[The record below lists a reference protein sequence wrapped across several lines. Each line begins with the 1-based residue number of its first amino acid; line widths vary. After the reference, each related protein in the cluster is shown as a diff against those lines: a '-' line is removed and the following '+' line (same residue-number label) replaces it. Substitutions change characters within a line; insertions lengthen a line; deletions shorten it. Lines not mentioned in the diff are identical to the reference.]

1 MEKINKRAVGFE
13 VQLKVREASEGG
25 ESRVIEGYA
34 LKFGVRSR
42 LLLDWWV
49 GVYYE
54 ILEPG
59 CITRETLD
67 ACDIMLTMFHDR
79 QLILGRSKNGV
90 GTLHY
95 EIDEI
100 GVKFWCEMPKTVDGD
115 KALELIA
122 RGDITGCSFIYST
135 DEKDSENA
143 VSYEKTGEKTAR
155 ALRDYQKSK
164 GLHVNGVITDELL
177 ESLGVADQVSDA
189 AKKEAKKAEYTSD
202 YSYNTIA
209 RDADSYKG
217 TKVRF
222 RGKVLQEGDAGSSM
236 RYIRLAVDS
245 DYDTVLFV
253 TYTSDQ
259 VPVRVLE
266 DDILTIY
273 GTVAGNYSYE
283 TVMGASITL
292 PWVNSDMI
300 DTSEVDM
307 G

>member
-25 ESRVIEGYA
+25 ESRIIEGYA

-79 QLILGRSKNGV
+79 QLILGRSKNGK
-90 GTLHY
+90 GTLQY
-95 EIDEI
+95 EIDNV

-143 VSYEKTGEKTAR
+143 VSYEKTGEKTEDGEEIL
-155 ALRDYQKSK
+155 LR
-164 GLHVNGVITDELL
+164 HVKRIDNVYDFTITPKPAFEQTNVTKRELEDAGIVFDEKPKTPQDPKKIDL
-177 ESLGVADQVSDA
+177 
-189 AKKEAKKAEYTSD
+189 AKKREA
-202 YSYNTIA
+202 
-209 RDADSYKG
+209 
-217 TKVRF
+217 
-222 RGKVLQEGDAGSSM
+222 
-236 RYIRLAVDS
+236 IREIRERIS
-245 DYDTVLFV
+245 HTV
-253 TYTSDQ
+253 
-259 VPVRVLE
+259 
-266 DDILTIY
+266 
-273 GTVAGNYSYE
+273 
-283 TVMGASITL
+283 
-292 PWVNSDMI
+292 
-300 DTSEVDM
+300 
-307 G
+307 

>member
-25 ESRVIEGYA
+25 ESRIIEGYA
-34 LKFGVRSR
+34 LKFGIRSR

-143 VSYEKTGEKTAR
+143 VSYEKTGEKTEDGEEIL
-155 ALRDYQKSK
+155 LR
-164 GLHVNGVITDELL
+164 HVKRIDNVYDFTLTPKPAFEQTNVTKRELEDAGIVFDEKPKTVEEPKQIDL
-177 ESLGVADQVSDA
+177 
-189 AKKEAKKAEYTSD
+189 AKKREAIREIKKRISH
-202 YSYNTIA
+202 
-209 RDADSYKG
+209 
-217 TKVRF
+217 
-222 RGKVLQEGDAGSSM
+222 
-236 RYIRLAVDS
+236 
-245 DYDTVLFV
+245 TV
-253 TYTSDQ
+253 
-259 VPVRVLE
+259 
-266 DDILTIY
+266 
-273 GTVAGNYSYE
+273 
-283 TVMGASITL
+283 
-292 PWVNSDMI
+292 
-300 DTSEVDM
+300 
-307 G
+307 